1 MLNFFFVFKK
11 KIILYDIFFYLFR
24 IKVDVIDNMYW
35 YIKEELR
42 KCYFKNVLV
51 FRIGFIFRFY
61 FYFLFIVYCFVFN

>member
-42 KCYFKNVLV
+42 KC
-51 FRIGFIFRFY
+51 
-61 FYFLFIVYCFVFN
+61 